1 MLTTL
6 LLALQCLKYQY
17 LMVQEPD
24 DVVHSTIIIQWAKVD
39 VLENLSNIPHTDFTG
54 ISDIFWK

>member
-6 LLALQCLKYQY
+6 RLALQCLKYQC

-24 DVVHSTIIIQWAKVD
+24 DVAHSTIIIQWAKVD
-39 VLENLSNIPHTDFTG
+39 VSENLSNLE
-54 ISDIFWK
+54 

>member
-6 LLALQCLKYQY
+6 LLALQCLKYQC

-24 DVVHSTIIIQWAKVD
+24 DVAHSTIIIQWAKVD
-39 VLENLSNIPHTDFTG
+39 VPENLSNLE
-54 ISDIFWK
+54 